1 MSATTVMSEDLA
13 SRPVAGRAAKYVL
26 PAIARPAGLYD
37 PAAGKSSCGIGFVV
51 NLHKEKSH
59 KIIDDGLQILRTL
72 EHRGAVGADKLMGD
86 GAGIMVATPHRFFAR
101 EAERFGIALPEPGHY
116 AVSSL
121 SLPRDETTRAAM
133 EKIVEEAIATEGQQ
147 LLGWRDVPVENKCLS
162 KAPEIVASEPR
173 HRQVIIGRGKGIA
186 DEDAFERKLYIVRKV
201 ISARI
206 YAAFGGLKNDFYVV
220 SMSCRTLIYKGM
232 FLSFQLGAYYR
243 DLHDPLF
250 ESPFALVHQRF

>member
-1 MSATTVMSEDLA
+1 MSATTVKSGDLT
-13 SRPVAGRAAKYVL
+13 SRPIAGRAAKYAL
-26 PAIARPAGLYD
+26 PTIARPAGLYD
-37 PAAGKSSCGIGFVV
+37 PAAGKSSCGMGFVV
-51 NLHKEKSH
+51 NLRKEQSH
-59 KIIDDGLQILRTL
+59 KIIDDGLQILLNL
-72 EHRGAVGADKLMGD
+72 EHRGAVGADRLMGD

-101 EAERFGIALPEPGHY
+101 EAERLGIALPEPGAY

-121 SLPRDETTRAAM
+121 FVPQDATTRAAM
-133 EKIVEEAIATEGQQ
+133 EKIVEEAIAAEGQQ
-147 LLGWRDVPVENKCLS
+147 LLGWRDVPVDNGCLS

-173 HRQVIIGRGKGIA
+173 HRQVFIGRGKGIG

-232 FLSFQLGAYYR
+232 FLSFQLGVYYQ

-250 ESPFALVHQRF
+250 